1 MSERSS
7 DRSQRPVRGTR
18 ALIVLLKIVVGLI
31 LTAVILV
38 GGLVGYLTLTE
49 YDPAYAENAEYG
61 ANSVAADYAGQRL
74 RIVTFNTGYAGLGR
88 DAEFVMDGGS
98 QVNPDSEE
106 TVRRNMLGI
115 ESLLRGTGADILLLQ
130 EVDTDSDRSFG
141 YDQFLQYEHDLEG
154 YEARF
159 ALNYKCAYV
168 PYPLSERI
176 GKVSSGLATYSRY
189 AVATATR
196 YSLYCPFSWPT
207 RAANLKR
214 CLLVTR
220 YDIKNSSKQLVIVNL
235 HLDAYDDGEG
245 RAKQTQQLLDFMT
258 EEYEK
263 GNYVIAGGDF
273 NQLFPNT
280 EAVYPIKDTS
290 EWEPATLNLKL
301 PEGWSYAFD
310 TSAPTCRLLNE
321 PYNKSSDKTQYYVL
335 DGFILSPNIELAQ
348 VQTLDAGFVYSDHNP
363 VVLDILLRDSTAAE
377 SNTPS
382 SSGTDEPTEP
392 TE

>member
-1 MSERSS
+1 MPGNSS
-7 DRSQRPVRGTR
+7 DFAAQPLRGTR
-18 ALIVLLKIVVGLI
+18 LLIFLLKIVVGLI
-31 LTAVILV
+31 LTAVILA

-61 ANSVAADYAGQRL
+61 ANSAAPDYAGQRL
-74 RIVTFNTGYAGLGR
+74 RIVSFNTGYAGLGR
-88 DAEFVMDGGS
+88 DADFVMDGGT

-130 EVDTDSDRSFG
+130 EVDTESDRSFG
-141 YDQFLQYEHDLEG
+141 YNQFLQYEYDLDG

-159 ALNYKCAYV
+159 ALNYKCEYV
-168 PYPLSERI
+168 PYPLNERI

-189 AVATATR
+189 AISSATR

-220 YDIKNSSKQLVIVNL
+220 YDIKNSTKQLVIVNL

-245 RAKQTQQLLDFMT
+245 RAKQAQQLLEFMT
-258 EEYEK
+258 AEYEK

-280 EAVYPIKDTS
+280 ASVYPVKDSST
-290 EWEPATLNLKL
+290 WEPATLNLKL
-301 PEGWSYAFD
+301 PEGWSYAYD
-310 TSAPTCRLLNE
+310 SSTPTCRLLNQ
-321 PYNKSSDKTQYYVL
+321 PYDRSSDKTQYYVL

-363 VVLDILLRDSTAAE
+363 VVLDILLRGSVENEGQTSNSNSSTVATE
-377 SNTPS
+377 SQ
-382 SSGTDEPTEP
+382 
-392 TE
+392 